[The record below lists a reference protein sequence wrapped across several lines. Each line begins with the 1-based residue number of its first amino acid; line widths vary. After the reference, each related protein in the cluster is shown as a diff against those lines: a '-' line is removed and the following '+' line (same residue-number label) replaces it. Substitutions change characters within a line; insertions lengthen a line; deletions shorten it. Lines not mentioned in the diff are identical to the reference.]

1 MSNKNK
7 KTDNSRQYRPSG
19 SGTGTLS
26 TGKIIGIIA
35 AAVLLAAIIG
45 MVVWENLRPVYLLNI
60 DGEKYKQKDLIY
72 EIYEAEQTGSMMA
85 NLYAQ
90 LGYADDYWTMS
101 LDESGTTGAA
111 NAAAEARQAALQ
123 QMLLYK
129 EATKAGYE
137 ATEEEKT
144 KASEDAE
151 STLKNMEDAQKKA
164 TGFTKESLT
173 KIYTEYAVT
182 ARYKQ
187 DQIDGLDIDDEAIKA
202 EINYDQYKGYKIEY
216 FHVSTNT
223 TDDAGNAAAMDD
235 AAKKKAYEELEKV
248 LKSAKGADDWSKVID
263 AEDKDAVVSYST
275 ETLTSEELS
284 DAENPIYSAEID
296 AAILKME
303 NNGISEIVEV
313 AEDGYYVFRMADNN
327 SPEKYDEAVETAI
340 TDAENE
346 AFNELYQKMQE
357 KHEIKT
363 YESNWEKLP
372 FGSITM

>member
-7 KTDNSRQYRPSG
+7 KTDNSLQYKPSN
-19 SGTGTLS
+19 SGTGALS
-26 TGKIIGIIA
+26 TSKLAGIIVV
-35 AAVLLAAIIG
+35 AVLLVATIG
-45 MVVWENLRPVYLLNI
+45 MIIWENLRPVYLLDI
-60 DGEKYKQKDLIY
+60 DGEKYKQKDVMY

-90 LGYADDYWTMS
+90 LGYTDDYWTMS
-101 LDESGTTGAA
+101 LDESGATGAT
-111 NAAAEARQAALQ
+111 NAAAEAREAALMQ
-123 QMLLYK
+123 LILYK
-129 EATKAGYE
+129 EAKEAGYE

-173 KIYTEYAVT
+173 KVYTEYAVT
-182 ARYKQ
+182 ERYKQ

-202 EINYDQYKGYKIEY
+202 EISYDQYKGYKIEY
-216 FHVSTNT
+216 FYVSTNT
-223 TDDAGNAAAMDD
+223 TDDAGNTAAMDD
-235 AAKKKAYEELEKV
+235 AAKKKAYEELETV
-248 LKSAKGADDWSKVID
+248 LKSAEGTDDWSKVID
-263 AEDKDAVVSYST
+263 AEDKDATVSYSS
-275 ETLTSEELS
+275 ETHTSEELS

-303 NNGISEIVEV
+303 NKGVSEIVEV
-313 AEDGYYVFRMADNN
+313 AEDGYYVFRMVDNN
-327 SPEKYDEAVETAI
+327 SSEKYDEAVETAI

-346 AFNELYQKMQE
+346 AFEEHYEKMLE
-357 KHEIKT
+357 KYEIKT

-372 FGSITM
+372 FGSITI